1 MSDEEKK
8 ISQEG
13 TDKPGDKATE
23 KVSDEPA
30 KEAQAKDAEVK
41 EAQVNEA
48 QAKDAKEAGQE
59 AAPAT
64 KPPAAEKPAPP
75 KAAPAAHAAAKPAPP
90 KKGPTLTV
98 DIQGDP
104 LIDLIKQKFGESI
117 TEAVATLDQQII
129 RVKKESLLDLSRF
142 LHDDPEAAFDMCNDL
157 TAVHW
162 PDRKG
167 QEFDVVMFLYS
178 VAKNRRLRV
187 KTALAEGEA
196 CPSVTPIWAGANWM
210 EREVFDMFGVKFD
223 GHPDLRRILL
233 PEDWPGHP
241 LRKEYPIEYRDNEWT
256 DKHLDYRE
264 VDYDT
269 SLIDVKYKER
279 R

>member
-13 TDKPGDKATE
+13 TDKPGDKATDKPSE
-23 KVSDEPA
+23 EPV
-30 KEAQAKDAEVK
+30 KDAQAKDA
-41 EAQVNEA
+41 
-48 QAKDAKEAGQE
+48 QAKDAGPEGVP
-59 AAPAT
+59 AP

-104 LIDLIKQKFGESI
+104 LIDLIKQEFGESI

-129 RVKKESLLDLSRF
+129 RVKKESLLEVSRF
-142 LHDDPEAAFDMCNDL
+142 LHDKGEFDMCNDL

-167 QEFDVVMFLYS
+167 QEFDVVMFLYA

-187 KTALAEGEA
+187 KTAVAEGES
-196 CPSVTPIWAGANWM
+196 CPSVTSIWAGANWM